1 VHGVMAILQRWK
13 MLYNNSDKYIK
24 EIMSQ
29 VPLDLIETIGS
40 RVQNGVKFSYIF
52 SSNAIIPK
60 GRSQILHRI
69 GWRNLISKGLVE
81 RRMLNEVQIMTIFNE
96 VQSCLMF
103 PNLKGEPDLN
113 VMFYSEDVEFH
124 YWCEDF
130 YEYMWE
136 EAEPFD
142 EAKLKP
148 EV

>member
-1 VHGVMAILQRWK
+1 
-13 MLYNNSDKYIK
+13 
-24 EIMSQ
+24 
-29 VPLDLIETIGS
+29 
-40 RVQNGVKFSYIF
+40 
-52 SSNAIIPK
+52 
-60 GRSQILHRI
+60 
-69 GWRNLISKGLVE
+69 
-81 RRMLNEVQIMTIFNE
+81 
-96 VQSCLMF
+96 MF

>member
-1 VHGVMAILQRWK
+1 
-13 MLYNNSDKYIK
+13 
-24 EIMSQ
+24 
-29 VPLDLIETIGS
+29 
-40 RVQNGVKFSYIF
+40 
-52 SSNAIIPK
+52 
-60 GRSQILHRI
+60 
-69 GWRNLISKGLVE
+69 

-96 VQSCLMF
+96 QQSCLMF

-113 VMFYSEDVEFH
+113 IMFYSEDVEFH

-136 EAEPFD
+136 EAEAFD